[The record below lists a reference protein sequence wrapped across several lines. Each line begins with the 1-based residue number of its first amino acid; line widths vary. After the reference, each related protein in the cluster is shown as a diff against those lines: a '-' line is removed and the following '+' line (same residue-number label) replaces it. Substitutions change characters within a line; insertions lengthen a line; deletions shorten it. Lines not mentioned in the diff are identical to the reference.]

1 MSEKQNQKNKY
12 KTFNGRIMQE
22 YMKKQKMRTGQLKI
36 YGINCEG
43 HKAKKQKD
51 KVKKNRQKG
60 QNNENASP

>member
-1 MSEKQNQKNKY
+1 
-12 KTFNGRIMQE
+12 
-22 YMKKQKMRTGQLKI
+22 MKKQKMRTGQLKI
-36 YGINCEG
+36 YGINCEE